1 MIDFEYLN
9 LPHVLQGIT
18 STTEDLELTM
28 AGELR
33 FGSLLRTLAATM
45 LGGKVLQVGAGS
57 GILSAW
63 LLDGMAEDASLTS
76 IEPDLELAGVARRFL
91 GRDQR
96 FELLS
101 GPLEAQLAGLAAD
114 FSLIVASTPHDLAGN
129 LREALQLLRPGG
141 LFVVG
146 GVGEHE
152 GWTAA
157 ERSAAQTLVS
167 RLEVLQD
174 VQLTSLDW
182 SSGVLL
188 ACRKPQRAS

>member
-1 MIDFEYLN
+1 MIDFEHLN

-45 LGGKVLQVGAGS
+45 LGGKVLQIGAGS
-57 GILSAW
+57 GILTAW

-76 IEPDLELAGVARRFL
+76 IEPDLELAGVARCFL

-101 GPLEAQLAGLAAD
+101 GP
-114 FSLIVASTPHDLAGN
+114 
-129 LREALQLLRPGG
+129 
-141 LFVVG
+141 
-146 GVGEHE
+146 
-152 GWTAA
+152 
-157 ERSAAQTLVS
+157 
-167 RLEVLQD
+167 
-174 VQLTSLDW
+174 
-182 SSGVLL
+182 
-188 ACRKPQRAS
+188 